1 MRFVVLL
8 KVEADEGPE
17 LAEVLRAYDA
27 ELVRAGVADR
37 ARLSA
42 RGARTAP
49 DVAGEGRTLAG
60 FWVFDLDSREDAA
73 AWVSR
78 CPAPAPA
85 PDGGAAEIEIRL
97 LLEPGDLSERP
108 VHGKPRPVW
117 ERAMAF

>member
-1 MRFVVLL
+1 MRFMVLL
-8 KVEADEGPE
+8 KAEADEG
-17 LAEVLRAYDA
+17 LSEVVRAYDA
-27 ELVRAGVADR
+27 ELTRAGVADR

-42 RGARTAP
+42 RGARTTPNAI
-49 DVAGEGRTLAG
+49 AEGRTVAG

-78 CPAPAPA
+78 CPAPA
-85 PDGGAAEIEIRL
+85 DRSTEIEIRL

-108 VHGKPRPVW
+108 RHPEPRPVW

>member
-1 MRFVVLL
+1 MRFMVLL
-8 KVEADEGPE
+8 KAEADEGLTE
-17 LAEVLRAYDA
+17 TVRAYDA

-42 RGARTAP
+42 RGARTASNVEADP
-49 DVAGEGRTLAG
+49 PTGRTVAG

-73 AWVSR
+73 AWVRR
-78 CPAPAPA
+78 CPAPADPST
-85 PDGGAAEIEIRL
+85 EIEIRL

-108 VHGKPRPVW
+108 RQSGPRPVW